1 MKILEP
7 FRSKQLEL
15 RNRLVWLPAVTWLA
29 DEEGFVTDALI
40 ARHVARAKGGV
51 GLINVEATGVLA
63 RKSPKL
69 LRICDDKY
77 IAGLKKMTD
86 AVHAEGAKMSVQL
99 IHFVKQSRSGWK
111 QSVEELTDE
120 EIEQCK
126 QDFVEGVV
134 RAQASGFDV
143 AELHVAHGY
152 TLSSFVS
159 LLNRRT
165 DEYGR
170 NTKGRCKIVTDI
182 IESARK
188 KVGPDYPIAARI
200 SGEEFVKGGNTLK
213 QTREI
218 ARILGES
225 GIAYLSV
232 SAGGKTED
240 GAWYKGYSG
249 NRCMPTAEYPWG
261 LHVYLAEGIREILE
275 PMGIPV
281 IVSGKI
287 PDLAYGEKV
296 LEKGQADLIGV
307 CRPLIADP
315 DWIVK
320 QVEGREKEI
329 VKCIYC
335 NGCLERDQS
344 WEPVN
349 CVIADKIAAQKAA
362 RAGVTC

>member
-1 MKILEP
+1 MKQMKIMEP
-7 FRSKQLEL
+7 FKSKYFEL
-15 RNRLVWLPAVTWLA
+15 RNRTVWLPAVSWLA
-29 DEEGFVTDALI
+29 DEDGFATDDLI
-40 ARHVARAKGGV
+40 KRHASRARGGV
-51 GLINVEATGVLA
+51 GLINVEATGVLG

-69 LRICDDKY
+69 LRIHDDKY
-77 IAGLKKMTD
+77 IPRLKHMTD
-86 AVHAEGAKMSVQL
+86 VVHEAGAKISVQL

-111 QSVEELTDE
+111 QSVEELTLE
-120 EIEQCK
+120 EIEKCK
-126 QDFVEGVV
+126 QDFVDGVV
-134 RAQASGFDV
+134 RSQEAGFDIV
-143 AELHVAHGY
+143 ELHVAHGY

-159 LLNRRT
+159 LLNQRN

-170 NTKGRCKIVTDI
+170 NTKSRCKIVTDI
-182 IESARK
+182 IAEARK

-213 QTREI
+213 QTKEI
-218 ARILGES
+218 ARILGEA

-261 LHVYLAEGIREILE
+261 LHVYLSEGIREVLE

-281 IVSGKI
+281 IASGKI
-287 PDLAYGEKV
+287 PDLKYGEELLK
-296 LEKGQADLIGV
+296 KGQADLIGY

-320 QVEGREKEI
+320 QVEDRENEI
-329 VKCIYC
+329 IKCIYC

-349 CVIADKIAAQKAA
+349 CIVAEKILARKTVAQ
-362 RAGVTC
+362 